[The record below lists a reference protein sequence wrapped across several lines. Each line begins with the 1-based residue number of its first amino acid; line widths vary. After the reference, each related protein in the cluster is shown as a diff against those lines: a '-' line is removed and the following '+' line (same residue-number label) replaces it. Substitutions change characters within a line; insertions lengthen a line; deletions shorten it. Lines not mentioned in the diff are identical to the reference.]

1 MKRKILQVLAIALLC
16 STACNEKQ
24 DQTKSSV
31 RKEKDTTAVLTEKS
45 KPEKP
50 QTKEER
56 IREIKAWYTK
66 IQQIGLK
73 NCSTKKRTKND
84 SFSPESEAIPFEQ
97 EASICKL
104 NNDFEVI
111 SGTFYGY
118 ESGSIV
124 RIYRKNGTIFFVL
137 IQAGGEGYTQETR
150 LYCDADERIILHLQ
164 READNGDAP
173 SGEHHEVRI
182 EPGKRSVRRFLR
194 EEIKEIQWVLGRRI

>member
-1 MKRKILQVLAIALLC
+1 MQRKLLQALSMALIC
-16 STACNEKQ
+16 FTACNETQ
-24 DQTKSSV
+24 DQTKGSL
-31 RKEKDTTAVLTEKS
+31 RKEKAATAELGGKS

-50 QTKEER
+50 QSKEER
-56 IREIKAWYTK
+56 IREIKAWYAE

-73 NCSTKKRTKND
+73 NCFTKKRTKYD

-104 NNDFEVI
+104 NHNFEVI

-124 RIYRKNGTIFFVL
+124 RIYRKSGSIFFVH

-173 SGEHHEVRI
+173 SGEHQEVRI
-182 EPGKRSVRRFLR
+182 EPGKRSVRLFLR